1 MVEIDC
7 AGLTTTEINRGIRRS
22 LGPEASVKLLNPD
35 SRHNLAVAVNDAG
48 RIVFDGSAGYY
59 CAGMLKYA
67 DVEVNGSVG
76 WSVGEGMMSGS
87 IVVRGGASAAAG
99 AAIRG
104 GTLVVHGGAGPRTGI
119 SQKGG
124 TIVIGGDVG
133 YMSGFMMQKG
143 VLVICGDTGE
153 ALGDSL
159 YEGKI
164 YVGGRIEQLGNDA
177 VAKEPDD
184 EDVAML
190 KGLFDCYGLN
200 GVPKPE
206 AFTKIESGKR
216 LYNFDKQDIGLWK
229 AAL

>member
-7 AGLTTTEINRGIRRS
+7 AGLTTSEINRSIRGS
-22 LGPEASVKLLNPD
+22 LGPESSVRVLNPA
-35 SRHNLAVAVNDAG
+35 SRHNLGVAVNDAG
-48 RIVFDGSAGYY
+48 SIFFDGSVGYY

-67 DVEVNGSVG
+67 NVEVNGSCG

-87 IVVRGGASAAAG
+87 VVVRGSASAAAG

-104 GTLVVHGGAGPRTGI
+104 GTLIVHGSAGPRTGI

-143 VLVICGDTGE
+143 LLVICGDTGE

-159 YEGKI
+159 YEGRI
-164 YVGGRIEQLGNDA
+164 YVGGRIEQLGNDT

-184 EDVAML
+184 DDVAML
-190 KGLFDCYGLN
+190 KGLFDRYR
-200 GVPKPE
+200 VDAPEPE
-206 AFTKIESGKR
+206 AFTKIESGRR